1 MELAHPA
8 AALSC
13 LHLWEE
19 QLGLPCHEGEAREP
33 MGDTE
38 SSSMF
43 TVPLS
48 VHAPSSCPQ
57 GDVAK
62 EVSATQFG
70 QTPRVGPSSQSR
82 WITLTSQ
89 AEPTPEPIVLW
100 PQQLCL

>member
-19 QLGLPCHEGEAREP
+19 HLGLPCHEGEAREP

-38 SSSMF
+38 SSCMF

-48 VHAPSSCPQ
+48 VHAQSSCPQ
-57 GDVAK
+57 GDVAM

-82 WITLTSQ
+82 WLPLTSQ